1 MNDKLLRVLKN
12 TDYQLCQYRILT
24 NKLINENISSHNI
37 EKFKEIEYIKDI
49 YKNISDY
56 EYDLYNW
63 LSSDLI
69 KTTVKKIEEL
79 KKRLEENKKPLRGI
93 FAQVNDDMLLRSCGA
108 MQSEIDGYKTQQK
121 EFIKYLEKRYKDVTS
136 VISSFG
142 SNTDLLYGKKDMIEE
157 IIQKYKEIIGDDK
170 R

>member
-24 NKLINENISSHNI
+24 NKLINENISNHNI

-79 KKRLEENKKPLRGI
+79 EQ
-93 FAQVNDDMLLRSCGA
+93 QV
-108 MQSEIDGYKTQQK
+108 QKQK
-121 EFIKYLEKRYKDVTS
+121 EVIDKAIEYINSQMTS
-136 VISSFG
+136 YDFEEDCGVDCECDGFK
-142 SNTDLLYGKKDMIEE
+142 LLDILNEVSE
-157 IIQKYKEIIGDDK
+157 
-170 R
+170 

>member
-79 KKRLEENKKPLRGI
+79 EQ
-93 FAQVNDDMLLRSCGA
+93 QV
-108 MQSEIDGYKTQQK
+108 QKQK
-121 EFIKYLEKRYKDVTS
+121 EVIDKAIEYINSQMTS
-136 VISSFG
+136 YDFEEDCGVDCECDGFK
-142 SNTDLLYGKKDMIEE
+142 LLDILNEVSE
-157 IIQKYKEIIGDDK
+157 
-170 R
+170 